1 MSSPAL
7 PSQQVGELT
16 ITAVSD
22 GYLHA
27 SFDFLANIDP
37 ADASRMQ
44 GKAGIAD
51 HTSIH
56 INCYLVRGGGRTVL
70 IDAGAGGF
78 KQWGGRLKSN
88 LLLADI
94 DPSEIDAILLTHA
107 HPDHVGGLMDTS
119 GEAVFPNAELVVH
132 HREVAFW
139 QDDGSLSRAPER
151 ARANFLVARQAFD
164 GYRDRLRT
172 FDVGEVLTGVTAVPL
187 PGHTAGH
194 TGYRLE
200 SGGQNLLV
208 WGDIVHF
215 PEIQIPRPDVSIAFD
230 QDAHLAAETR
240 TRLLDLANSERL
252 LIAGMHLAKLGFA
265 QVERMGGNYGITYV
279 GDLQRRKSQDNISSR
294 CREIYNKGVL
304 AKPT

>member
-1 MSSPAL
+1 MSHLAL
-7 PSQQVGELT
+7 PSQPVGDFT

-37 ADASRMQ
+37 AEASRMQ
-44 GKAGIAD
+44 ENAGITD

-56 INCYLVRGGGRTVL
+56 INCYLVRGGGRTIL

-78 KQWGGRLKSN
+78 KQWGGRLTAN
-88 LLLADI
+88 LLLAGI
-94 DPSEIDAILLTHA
+94 HPSEIDAILLTHA
-107 HPDHVGGLMDTS
+107 HPDHVGGLMNAS
-119 GEAVFPNAELVVH
+119 GEAVFPNAELVAH
-132 HREVAFW
+132 HREFAFW
-139 QDDGSLSRAPER
+139 EDDGNLSRAPER
-151 ARANFLVARQAFD
+151 ARGNFLAARQAFD
-164 GYRDRLRT
+164 GYRERLRT
-172 FDVGEVLTGVTAVPL
+172 FDAGEVFAGMTAVPL

-240 TRLLDLANSERL
+240 TRLLDIASSENL
-252 LIAGMHLAKLGFA
+252 LIAGMHLGESAFGHIA
-265 QVERMGGNYGITYV
+265 RTANGTYAV
-279 GDLQRRKSQDNISSR
+279 SYEK
-294 CREIYNKGVL
+294 
-304 AKPT
+304 

>member
-1 MSSPAL
+1 MSHLAL
-7 PSQQVGELT
+7 PSQPVGDFT

-37 ADASRMQ
+37 AEASRMQ
-44 GKAGIAD
+44 ENAGITD

-56 INCYLVRGGGRTVL
+56 INCYLVRGGGRTIL

-78 KQWGGRLKSN
+78 KQWGGRLTAN
-88 LLLADI
+88 LLLAGI
-94 DPSEIDAILLTHA
+94 HPSEIDAILLTHA
-107 HPDHVGGLMDTS
+107 HPDHVGGVMNAS
-119 GEAVFPNAELVVH
+119 GDAVFPNAELVAH

-139 QDDGSLSRAPER
+139 QDDGNLSRAPER
-151 ARANFLVARQAFD
+151 ARGNFLVARQAFD

-172 FDVGEVLTGVTAVPL
+172 FDAGEVLPGMTAVPL

-240 TRLLDLANSERL
+240 TRLLDIASSENL
-252 LIAGMHLAKLGFA
+252 LIAGMHLGESAFGHIA
-265 QVERMGGNYGITYV
+265 RTANGTYAV
-279 GDLQRRKSQDNISSR
+279 SYEK
-294 CREIYNKGVL
+294 
-304 AKPT
+304 

>member
-1 MSSPAL
+1 MPRLAL
-7 PSQQVGELT
+7 PSQPAGDLT

-44 GKAGIAD
+44 ENAGIAD
-51 HTSIH
+51 QTSIH

-78 KQWGGRLKSN
+78 KQWGGRLRAN
-88 LLLADI
+88 LLLAGVQ
-94 DPSEIDAILLTHA
+94 PFEIDAILLTHA
-107 HPDHVGGLMDTS
+107 HPDHVGGLMDAS
-119 GEAVFPNAELVVH
+119 GDAVFPNAELVVH

-139 QDDGSLSRAPER
+139 QDDGNLNRAPER
-151 ARANFLVARQAFD
+151 ARGNFLVARQAFD
-164 GYRDRLRT
+164 GYRERLRT
-172 FDVGEVLTGVTAVPL
+172 FDAGEVLPGMTAVPL

-200 SGGQNLLV
+200 SGVQNLLV

-240 TRLLDLANSERL
+240 TRLLDLASSERL
-252 LIAGMHLAKLGFA
+252 LIAGMHLGELGFA
-265 QVERMGGNYGITYV
+265 QVERTGPTYRV
-279 GDLQRRKSQDNISSR
+279 AYEMASPD
-294 CREIYNKGVL
+294 
-304 AKPT
+304 

>member
-7 PSQQVGELT
+7 PSQQVGDLT

-27 SFDFLANIDP
+27 SFDFLANIDA

-44 GKAGIAD
+44 ENAGIKD

-78 KQWGGRLKSN
+78 KQWGGRLKAN
-88 LLLADI
+88 LLLAEI
-94 DPSEIDAILLTHA
+94 QPSEIDAILLTHA
-107 HPDHVGGLMDTS
+107 HPDHVGGLMDAS

-139 QDDGSLSRAPER
+139 QDDGNLSRAPER
-151 ARANFLVARQAFD
+151 ARGNFLVARQAFD
-164 GYRDRLRT
+164 GYRDRLRA
-172 FDVGEVLTGVTAVPL
+172 FDAGEVLPGITAMPL

-215 PEIQIPRPDVSIAFD
+215 PQIQIPCPNVSIAFD
-230 QDAHLAAETR
+230 QDAHLAADTR
-240 TRLLDLANSERL
+240 SRLLDLASSERL
-252 LIAGMHLAKLGFA
+252 LIAGMHLGELGFGR
-265 QVERMGGNYGITYV
+265 VEGKKSTYSV
-279 GDLQRRKSQDNISSR
+279 AY
-294 CREIYNKGVL
+294 EE
-304 AKPT
+304 

>member
-1 MSSPAL
+1 MSSLAL
-7 PSQQVGELT
+7 PTQQVGDFT

-37 ADASRMQ
+37 GDASRMQ
-44 GKAGIAD
+44 KNAGIED

-78 KQWGGRLKSN
+78 KQWGGRLKAN
-88 LLLADI
+88 LLLAGI
-94 DPSEIDAILLTHA
+94 QPSEIDAILLTHA
-107 HPDHVGGLMDTS
+107 HPDHVGGLMDVS
-119 GEAVFPNAELVVH
+119 GELVFPNAELVAH
-132 HREVAFW
+132 DREVAFW
-139 QDDGSLSRAPER
+139 LDDGNLNCAPER
-151 ARANFLVARQAFD
+151 ARGNFLVARQAFD
-164 GYRDRLRT
+164 GYRERLRT
-172 FDVGEVLTGVTAVPL
+172 FDASEVLPGMSAVPL

-215 PEIQIPRPDVSIAFD
+215 PEIQIPCPDVSIAFD

-240 TRLLDLANSERL
+240 TRLLDLASSERL
-252 LIAGMHLAKLGFA
+252 LIAGMHLGELGFA
-265 QVERMGGNYGITYV
+265 QIERTGTGYRAAYETAS
-279 GDLQRRKSQDNISSR
+279 DD
-294 CREIYNKGVL
+294 
-304 AKPT
+304 

>member
-1 MSSPAL
+1 MSSL
-7 PSQQVGELT
+7 TFPSQPVGDLT
-16 ITAVSD
+16 ITAVCD

-27 SFDFLANIDP
+27 DFDFLANINP
-37 ADASRMQ
+37 ADASRLQ
-44 GKAGIAD
+44 EKAGITD

-78 KQWGGRLKSN
+78 KQWGGRLKAN
-88 LLLADI
+88 LLLAGI
-94 DPSEIDAILLTHA
+94 QPSEIDAILLTHA
-107 HPDHVGGLMDTS
+107 HPDHVGGLMDAS

-132 HREVAFW
+132 HREVTFW
-139 QDDGSLSRAPER
+139 QDDGNLNRAPER
-151 ARANFLVARQAFD
+151 ARGNFLVARQAFEA
-164 GYRDRLRT
+164 YRKALRT
-172 FDVGEVLTGVTAVPL
+172 FDAGEVLPGMTAIPL

-215 PEIQIPRPDVSIAFD
+215 PEIQIPRPEVSIAFD

-240 TRLLDLANSERL
+240 GRLLDLASSEHL
-252 LIAGMHLAKLGFA
+252 LIAGMHLGELGFA
-265 QVERMGGNYGITYV
+265 QIERIGGNYGITYM
-279 GDLQRRKSQDNISSR
+279 GYSQT
-294 CREIYNKGVL
+294 
-304 AKPT
+304 P